1 MKEMS
6 VLTVWHLRAVQ
17 SCCERFN
24 PAVAME
30 KQKMG
35 LLRKNCPNCRG
46 KLETGQRIHQA
57 CIDPWLE
64 AQQAKKERADA
75 KAARMAAKVERAS
88 IKARKEAIKTLADLK
103 REAQTAMNRWIVQVR
118 DADKPCISCG
128 RHHQGQ
134 WHAGHYMS
142 RGAAPQHALNP
153 LNVHKQCAPCN
164 TYLHGNLIAYR
175 VRLIELIGL
184 QAVEELETDNAPR
197 KMTRGAVIAIRDTYK
212 KKLKE
217 LKE

>member
-1 MKEMS
+1 MAGNDIRR
-6 VLTVWHLRAVQ
+6 TRCAH
-17 SCCERFN
+17 C
-24 PAVAME
+24 
-30 KQKMG
+30 KQKFVPE
-35 LLRKNCPNCRG
+35 RPSQIVHVECV
-46 KLETGQRIHQA
+46 EAWT
-57 CIDPWLE
+57 E
-64 AQQAKKERADA
+64 AQAAKRERAEA
-75 KAARMAAKVERAS
+75 KAARAAAKVERAETR
-88 IKARKEAIKTLADLK
+88 KRKEAIKTLADLK
-103 REAQTAMNRWIVQVR
+103 REAQQALNRWIVHVR
-118 DADKPCISCG
+118 DKDRPCISCG

-184 QAVEELETDNAPR
+184 KAVEELEADNAPR
-197 KMTRGAVIAIRDTYK
+197 KMTREAVIAIRDTYK